1 MNSIATI
8 WAVLQAQV
16 LAGPPATPTVT
27 PQNLV
32 TSLRNW
38 IAPIVFLVLAAI
50 ALSFLVRR
58 QVSQFIQ
65 FIAIGVGVLVIF
77 YSPEIIG
84 AIAKLISGWAGAPVS

>member
-8 WAVLQAQV
+8 WAALPTGL
-16 LAGPPATPTVT
+16 LANPPTPTVT

-32 TSLRNW
+32 TELRNW
-38 IAPIVFLVLAAI
+38 IAPIVFLVLAGI

-65 FIAIGVGVLVIF
+65 FIAIAVGVMVLF

-84 AIAKLISGWAGAPVS
+84 SIARLVSGWAGAPVP